1 MKKTHFLR
9 WTLVAIMIISAVA
22 TVYPMETLAVGIVL
36 MPACLVCMFCTSDEG
51 WHKRKGY

>member
-22 TVYPMETLAVGIVL
+22 TAYPMETLAVGVVL
-36 MPACLVCMFCTSDEG
+36 MPACLVCMFCTTDEG
-51 WHKRKGY
+51 YHKRKGF